1 MFSKG
6 KFSTEPSTTNT
17 KPSSSAVT
25 SAGSSVSSVSSV
37 VNAFGL
43 AHLAPLACRF
53 TLEE

>member
-6 KFSTEPSTTNT
+6 KFSTEPSTT